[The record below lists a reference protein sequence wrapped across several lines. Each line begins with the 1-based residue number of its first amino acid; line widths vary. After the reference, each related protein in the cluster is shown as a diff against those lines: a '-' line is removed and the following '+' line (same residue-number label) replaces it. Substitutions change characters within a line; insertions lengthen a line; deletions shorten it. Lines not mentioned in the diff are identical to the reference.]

1 MTKKTAAKL
10 SEKECSA
17 SLAALEDTLYVIGGK
32 WRLKVIIALR
42 EGGVKRFNDL
52 QRTITGISARV
63 LSNELK
69 QLEMNGFVVWLSKQS
84 AIKQEL
90 LQSFISLI
98 IYSQNKVVCHLSG
111 LIMITI
117 AVITTFTSSRTV
129 TSAAKTF
136 LP

>member
-69 QLEMNGFVVWLSKQS
+69 QLEMNGFVKRNVYTQ
-84 AIKQEL
+84 APVVVEYEL
-90 LQSFISLI
+90 TDYTNTLDTILESLI
-98 IYSQNKVVCHLSG
+98 EWGIKHRDK
-111 LIMITI
+111 IRHT
-117 AVITTFTSSRTV
+117 
-129 TSAAKTF
+129 
-136 LP
+136 